1 MAMVQA
7 EGPARKGPMKKMAK
21 DFRSL
26 EAEKGENG
34 AWAVTHH
41 FNNAPSEMHAFG
53 AKEGKK
59 LMAHMKEHLGI
70 TTAGPGASAAAAAP
84 GVAEEEE

>member
-21 DFRSL
+21 ELRSV
-26 EAEKGENG
+26 EVEKGENG
-34 AWAVTHH
+34 GWAATHH
-41 FNNAPSEMHAFG
+41 FHNALPEMHPFG

-70 TTAGPGASAAAAAP
+70 TTAGPGASAAAAP